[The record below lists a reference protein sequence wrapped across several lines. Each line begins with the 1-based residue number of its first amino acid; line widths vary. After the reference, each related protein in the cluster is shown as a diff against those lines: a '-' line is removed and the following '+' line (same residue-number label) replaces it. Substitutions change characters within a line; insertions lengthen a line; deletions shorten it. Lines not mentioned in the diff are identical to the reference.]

1 MYDFEKSTMLLLL
14 LVPLPLKGNKVFPT
28 KFMKIKPIPPK
39 NIIRFILKKSKFTPY
54 ILKNNTTYC

>member
-28 KFMKIKPIPPK
+28 KLNPYSTKEYYNVYF
-39 NIIRFILKKSKFTPY
+39 KKVKVYT
-54 ILKNNTTYC
+54 IHTEK